1 MQTSIRVPQLHIR
14 HRHDLADCRIV
25 VDLDLRQGDAEVNV
39 KTIVRRVGRT
49 INNNSPSI
57 LSAVAIGG
65 VFTTAFYAVKNHQQA
80 TDLLEEDPDLGEG
93 HERIVNYVRATW
105 QCYIPTAVS
114 GTVTVASILGANRIG
129 HRRAAAAQAAF
140 VVAER
145 AYAEYRDQIIEEFG
159 KQKDESIRGKIAEN
173 RLKENK
179 PEIVIAGPGNVLCC
193 ELYTGRYFM
202 SDMETLR
209 RAENELN
216 ARLLNQDQACL
227 EDFYDMVGLFPTS
240 YSGEIGW
247 TSDKLMKLEFT
258 TVLSE
263 DGRPV
268 LAFEYNYHRPLYEG
282 LF

>member
-1 MQTSIRVPQLHIR
+1 M
-14 HRHDLADCRIV
+14 
-25 VDLDLRQGDAEVNV
+25 NV
-39 KTIVRRVGRT
+39 KTIARRVGRT
-49 INNNSPSI
+49 INKNSPSI

-80 TDLLEEDPDLGEG
+80 TDLLEEEDPDLGEG
-93 HERIVNYVRATW
+93 HERAINYVKATW

-145 AYAEYRDQIIEEFG
+145 AYAEYRDQIIQEFG
-159 KQKDESIRGKIAEN
+159 EGKDKAIRDKIAEN
-173 RLKENK
+173 RVKEHE
-179 PEIVIAGPGNVLCC
+179 PPLIITGNNILCC
-193 ELYTGRYFM
+193 ELYTGRYFL
-202 SDMETLR
+202 SDMESLR

-216 ARLLNQDQACL
+216 ARLVHHDQACF
-227 EDFYDMVGLFPTS
+227 EDFYDMIGLPPTS
-240 YSGEIGW
+240 YSGELGW

-258 TVLSE
+258 SILSE